1 MEPLDGDGIRH
12 VERLLAAARAGEP
25 RAREE
30 LWSAV
35 YGELHR
41 LAHARRA
48 VLFAGDRL
56 ETTSLVHEAYL
67 RLGGRDDF
75 DWKDLQQFY
84 GAAGRAMRNILVDE
98 LRRRNRRKRQAP
110 RSRITLD
117 AAATELDGGA
127 PDLIAL
133 DVALERLERHDPR
146 LAELVTLRYFAGLSA
161 ERTATVLQVSPATY
175 HRLWSYAK
183 AWLLRDLGRSAENRA
198 EG

>member
-1 MEPLDGDGIRH
+1 MDAQDRDPPGH

-25 RAREE
+25 HAQEE

-48 VLFAGDRL
+48 SLFAGDL
-56 ETTSLVHEAYL
+56 PETTSLVHEAYL
-67 RLGGRDDF
+67 RLGGRPDF
-75 DWKDLQQFY
+75 DWQDLQHFY

-98 LRRRNRRKRQAP
+98 LRRRNRRKRQPP
-110 RSRITLD
+110 RPRITLE
-117 AAATELDGGA
+117 AAAGELGDGA
-127 PDLIAL
+127 PDVLAL

-146 LAELVTLRYFAGLSA
+146 LAELVTLRYFAGLTT
-161 ERTATVLQVSPATY
+161 ERTATLLNVSAATY

-183 AWLLRDLGRSAENRA
+183 AWLLRELGRQAENRA